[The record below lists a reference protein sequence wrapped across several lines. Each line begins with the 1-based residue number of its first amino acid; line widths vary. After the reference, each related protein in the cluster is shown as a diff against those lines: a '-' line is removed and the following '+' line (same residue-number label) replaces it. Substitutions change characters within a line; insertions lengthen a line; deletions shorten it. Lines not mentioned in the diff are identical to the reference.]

1 MQGTSERKVGLIM
14 ALTKFVNVYKCRLC
28 GEMFT
33 SSGPDGHLLHGW
45 GVQGCCACRKLDG

>member
-33 SSGPDGHLLHGW
+33 SSGTNSEI
-45 GVQGCCACRKLDG
+45 AA